1 MRQYRFYLEL
11 KHEQVLAFYHGHIT
25 AVQVLTDESLR
36 LQLDLSHF
44 RRFFTHFGVRGYFVL
59 TTSAEGKFI
68 RLEKIN

>member
-11 KHEQVLAFYHGHIT
+11 TKDQVLAFYQGHIT
-25 AVQVLTDESLR
+25 AVQVLTEDGLR
-36 LQLDLSHF
+36 LQADLSHF
-44 RRFFTHFGVRGYFVL
+44 RRFFTHFGVRGNFVL

>member
-11 KHEQVLAFYHGHIT
+11 NYEQVLAFYRQQVN
-25 AVQVLTDESLR
+25 AVQVLTDEGLR

-44 RRFFTHFGVRGYFVL
+44 RRFFTQSGIRACFVL
-59 TTSAEGKFI
+59 TISAEGKFI

>member
-11 KHEQVLAFYHGHIT
+11 TTEQVLAFYQGHIT
-25 AVQVLTDESLR
+25 AVQVLTVDGLR
-36 LQLDLSHF
+36 LQADLSHF
-44 RRFFTHFGVRGYFVL
+44 RRFFSHFGVRGNFVL